1 MSENCLLI
9 ATATKRTVVEESK
22 VVIYAPDTGFTP
34 FVAKLQKAKTRK
46 GKDYFVLRT
55 TIPKEVTE
63 KINVNVGDYLFFK
76 AKKAEWYHMM
86 DWSSM
91 QNTWKMLPD
100 DIKKKVL
107 TDGLF
112 TQGILNEVTC
122 LDATNVSASMLP
134 MINRMEQNGEMQW
147 K

>member
-1 MSENCLLI
+1 MSEQTCLLV
-9 ATATKRTVVEESK
+9 ATKRTIEEK
-22 VVIYAPDTGFTP
+22 IVIYAPDTGFVP

-46 GKDYFVLRT
+46 DKDYFVLRA

-91 QNTWKMLPD
+91 QNTWRMLPD

-107 TDGLF
+107 TDGLY
-112 TQGILNEVTC
+112 TQGTISEATS
-122 LDATNVSASMLP
+122 LDATNVSGMLP
-134 MINRMEQNGEMQW
+134 AGFRLMEQNGEIQW

>member
-1 MSENCLLI
+1 MSETTCLMI
-9 ATATKRTVVEESK
+9 ETERIIEHSK
-22 VVIYAPDTGFTP
+22 MIVYASDMGFIP
-34 FVAKLQKAKTRK
+34 FVAKLQKAKTRRD
-46 GKDYFVLRT
+46 KDYFILRA

-63 KINVNVGDYLFFK
+63 KMNVNVGDYLFFK

-107 TDGLF
+107 TDGLYN
-112 TQGILNEVTC
+112 QGTLNQATC
-122 LDATNVSASMLP
+122 LDATNVSAPSLP
-134 MINRMEQNGEMQW
+134 MINRQME
-147 K
+147 

>member
-1 MSENCLLI
+1 MV
-9 ATATKRTVVEESK
+9 ATKRTIIEESK
-22 VVIYAPDTGFTP
+22 VVIYAPDTSFIP

-63 KINVNVGDYLFFK
+63 KINVNAGDYLFFK

-112 TQGILNEVTC
+112 TQGTLSEVTC

-134 MINRMEQNGEMQW
+134 IINRMEQNGEMQW